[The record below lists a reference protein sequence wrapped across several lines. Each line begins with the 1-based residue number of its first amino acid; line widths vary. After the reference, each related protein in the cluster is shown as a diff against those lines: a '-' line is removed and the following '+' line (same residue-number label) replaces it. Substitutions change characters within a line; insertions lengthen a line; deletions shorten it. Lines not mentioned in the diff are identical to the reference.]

1 MKRFLNS
8 RFYAPFPE
16 SFYPPVCNIQDYVEK
31 IRYGAHIANG
41 SQVLICALARNIKS
55 NWVNFINRVQT
66 IGEMFESYSVF
77 LYENDSSDD
86 TDVLVQRMEEW
97 PKYKFISEKLN
108 NKQHTNDTSYARTVD
123 MAYYRNKYL
132 EYVKKNYKKF
142 DYIIILDSDL
152 VGGYS
157 YEGILNS
164 LAYEL
169 DVMVSNSIIYDEYE
183 GQKRRLFY
191 DSWAYRR
198 IGHPEPHDTH
208 EINLLWYNRGE
219 EPIKVLSAF
228 GGMAIYKAKLF
239 ANKDLEYKAGDCDH
253 PTLHAQ
259 LGCDIYLNPSQITLY
274 SESYYNV

>member
-1 MKRFLNS
+1 MKRFLS
-8 RFYAPFPE
+8 RRHYSFPE
-16 SFYPPVCNIQDYVEK
+16 SFYPPTSYVSEYVDRIDYGYNIAV
-31 IRYGAHIANG
+31 ANR
-41 SQVLICALARNIKS
+41 VLICALVRNIS
-55 NWVNFINRVQT
+55 HNWLNFTHRVQA
-66 IGEMFESYSVF
+66 IGEMFKSYSVF
-77 LYENDSSDD
+77 LYENDSSDG
-86 TDVLVQRMEEW
+86 TDILVKKCDRY
-97 PKYKFISEKLN
+97 PKYKFISEITGR
-108 NKQHTNDTSYARTVD
+108 KQHSNTKDYDRTVD

-132 EYVKKNYKKF
+132 EYVKKNYEKF

-152 VGGYS
+152 IGGYS

-164 LAYEL
+164 LSYGL
-169 DVMVSNSIIYDEYE
+169 DVTTSNSIVYDEYE

-208 EINLLWYNRGE
+208 EVNLLWYNRGE